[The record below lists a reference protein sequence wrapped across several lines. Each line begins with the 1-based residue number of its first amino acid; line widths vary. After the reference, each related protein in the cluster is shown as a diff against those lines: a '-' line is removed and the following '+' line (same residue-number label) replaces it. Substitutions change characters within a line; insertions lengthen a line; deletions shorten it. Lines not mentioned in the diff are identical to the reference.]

1 MKTAK
6 IALMTAGLLTSG
18 IAFAGQPV
26 GGAMVSAKV
35 VHTGAEVEV
44 RNMNTND
51 VAAREIKSFQWGSEA
66 VRTEAKTERVVK
78 ANNLTAKPSVITWPV
93 ASGTTRGG
101 SGPGDIATAN
111 GDDK

>member
-44 RNMNTND
+44 RNVNTND
-51 VAAREIKSFQWGSEA
+51 VAVREIKSFQWGSEA

-93 ASGTTRGG
+93 ATGTAHGRGG
-101 SGPGDIATAN
+101 PKPTTTSGE
-111 GDDK
+111 DK

>member
-51 VAAREIKSFQWGSEA
+51 VAAREIKSFQWGSEV

-93 ASGTTRGG
+93 ATGTAHGRGG
-101 SGPGDIATAN
+101 PKPTTSSGE
-111 GDDK
+111 DK

>member
-44 RNMNTND
+44 RNINTNS

-78 ANNLTAKPSVITWPV
+78 ANNLTAKPSVITWP
-93 ASGTTRGG
+93 ALGGTSRGG
-101 SGPGDIATAN
+101 SGPGDIATSS

>member
-6 IALMTAGLLTSG
+6 IALVTAGLLTSG
-18 IAFAGQPV
+18 AVFAGQPV

-35 VHTGAEVEV
+35 VHSGDQVEV
-44 RNMNTND
+44 RNINNND
-51 VAAREIKSFQWGSEA
+51 VATREIKSFQWGSEA

-93 ASGTTRGG
+93 TGSTSRGG
-101 SGPGDIATAN
+101 SRPMVENTD
-111 GDDK
+111 DDK

>member
-35 VHTGAEVEV
+35 IHSGDQVEV
-44 RNMNTND
+44 RNINNND
-51 VAAREIKSFQWGSEA
+51 VATREIKSFQWGSEA

-93 ASGTTRGG
+93 MSGTSRGG
-101 SGPGDIATAN
+101 SRPQTLTSSD
-111 GDDK
+111 DDK

>member
-35 VHTGAEVEV
+35 VHTGEKVEV
-44 RNMNTND
+44 RNMNAND
-51 VAAREIKSFQWGSEA
+51 VAVREIKSFQWGSEA

-93 ASGTTRGG
+93 ATGTAHGG
-101 SGPGDIATAN
+101 PRPSSTTVKS